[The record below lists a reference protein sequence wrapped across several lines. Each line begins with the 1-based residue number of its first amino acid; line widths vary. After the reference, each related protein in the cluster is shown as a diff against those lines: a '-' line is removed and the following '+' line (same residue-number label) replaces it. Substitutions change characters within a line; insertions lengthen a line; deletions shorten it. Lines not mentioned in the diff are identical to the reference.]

1 MAEITLHIGLN
12 KTGTSSIQDM
22 LSMNPGPLG
31 ALGIVYPE
39 HGRMGTAHHNVAKW
53 LKKMPGDADPRQ
65 DELGKALCA
74 ELANTPRA
82 ILSSEEFH
90 TLTSR
95 GVKLLSKL
103 LSGHDVKVY
112 LYVRDHLRY
121 MASWYQQ
128 SIQST
133 HLSLSFDKFCDYA
146 HAPFMAVADRWA
158 ASFGQD
164 NVVLR
169 LYDRAALRN
178 KDVVSDLLY
187 EALGIDDLKGF
198 ERKPRDSNPSLSGN
212 LLFFKRII
220 NNFLPKAEAGGQLAN
235 ECTALASLDPTFSGS
250 ILVDDAVAKF
260 VNNLYAGDRAKLDKK
275 YGIVFPPT
283 KSSGVPV
290 PDLGRLTDDWK
301 LITQHARLKDFKV
314 AQYFDLI
321 ESFDPSMLAAA
332 SATAIK
338 PATGGDDGDRL
349 ARLEQEFKAMRSRQ
363 DDLETRLTKL
373 AGP

>member
-1 MAEITLHIGLN
+1 
-12 KTGTSSIQDM
+12 M
-22 LSMNPGPLG
+22 LSMNSGPLG

-65 DELGKALCA
+65 DELGAALCA

-90 TLTSR
+90 TLTGR
-95 GVKLLSKL
+95 GVKLLAKL

-133 HLSLSFDKFCDYA
+133 HLSLSFDKFCDFA

-158 ASFGQD
+158 SSFGQD

-169 LYDRAALRN
+169 LYDRAALRS
-178 KDVVSDLLY
+178 KDVVNDLLF
-187 EALGIDDLKGF
+187 EALGIDDLTGF

-212 LLFFKRII
+212 LLFFKRVI

-235 ECTALASLDPTFSGS
+235 ECTALANLDPSFSGS
-250 ILVDDAVAKF
+250 ILVDDTVAKF
-260 VNNLYAGDRAKLDKK
+260 VNNIYAGDRAKLDKK
-275 YGIVFPPT
+275 YGIVFPST

-290 PDLGRLTDDWK
+290 PDLSRLASDWK
-301 LITQHARLKDFKV
+301 LITHHARLKDFKI
-314 AQYFDLI
+314 ARYFDLI

-332 SATAIK
+332 TAS
-338 PATGGDDGDRL
+338 PAVASGGSSSGGEDRL
-349 ARLEQEFKAMRSRQ
+349 TRLEQELKALRSRQ

-373 AGP
+373 AGH